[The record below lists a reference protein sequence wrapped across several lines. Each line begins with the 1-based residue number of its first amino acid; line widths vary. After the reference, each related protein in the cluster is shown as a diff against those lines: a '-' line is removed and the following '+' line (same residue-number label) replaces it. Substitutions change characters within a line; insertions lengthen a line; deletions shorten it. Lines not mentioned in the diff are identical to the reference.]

1 MNKNISNEQEQVEN
15 PHEPVPVDE
24 HSGFYFSSAIKI
36 FDPETQEILVN
47 IRGDN

>member
-15 PHEPVPVDE
+15 PHDPVDE